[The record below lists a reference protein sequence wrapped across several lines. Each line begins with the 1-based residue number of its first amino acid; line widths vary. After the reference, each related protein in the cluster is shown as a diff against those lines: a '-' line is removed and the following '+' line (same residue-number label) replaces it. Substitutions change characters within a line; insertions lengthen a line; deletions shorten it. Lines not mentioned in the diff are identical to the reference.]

1 MEESIFLLITFAP
14 LLLVLFLAN
23 LADKKR
29 EEPQPIYA
37 ILAYLALGSFWMM
50 LLFIGALS
58 MLGGMAFQ
66 IFPGLSAGDPAIVE
80 FMSPETLIQI
90 GLALWLPALLG
101 LFLLLPFVRRLF
113 ARFTHIGPA
122 RTVHAVALSMTM
134 LIIVNLWVTLAIGL
148 DNIAETLAAGPE
160 LTTTDAV
167 SMIWLQDVLMALMAI
182 IGVGWLV
189 RRAWG
194 ASLKRLGLTL
204 PTWRQTAISIGLAV
218 VLIAVLLLMEYL
230 LSFTGWG
237 FNQDVEKVSEQLIGP
252 LMMTIPGILTLG
264 LAAALGEELVFRGAL
279 QPRFGLLFTAAL
291 FALLHSNY
299 GITLST
305 AVVLLLGLILGW
317 QRMRYNTTSA
327 MITHATY
334 NITLGLMAFLNL
346 WPEW

>member
-1 MEESIFLLITFAP
+1 MEESIFLLVIFAP
-14 LLLVLFLAN
+14 LLLVLLLAN

-50 LLFIGALS
+50 LLFGGALS
-58 MLGGMAFQ
+58 MLAGMAFQ
-66 IFPGLSAGDPAIVE
+66 VLPGLSAGDPAAAE
-80 FMSPETLIQI
+80 FMSPEKLVQI
-90 GLALWLPALLG
+90 GLALWLPALIG
-101 LFLLLPFVRRLF
+101 LLLLLPFVRRLF
-113 ARFTHIGPA
+113 ARFTHIDPA
-122 RTVHAVALSMTM
+122 RTVHAVALSLTM
-134 LIIVNLWVTLAIGL
+134 LIVVNLWVTLAIGL

-160 LTTTDAV
+160 LATNDVV
-167 SMIWLQDVLMALMAI
+167 SMTWLQDVLMALMAI

-189 RRAWG
+189 RRAWR
-194 ASLKRLGLTL
+194 ASLKRLGVML
-204 PTWRQTAISIGLAV
+204 PSWRQIALSLGLAGI
-218 VLIAVLLLMEYL
+218 LIAALLLMEYL
-230 LSFTGWG
+230 LSFTNWG
-237 FNQDVEKVSEQLIGP
+237 FDQDVEKVSEQLIGP
-252 LMMTIPGILTLG
+252 LMMTLPGILTLG

-279 QPRFGLLFTAAL
+279 QPRFGLLFTAIL

-305 AVVLLLGLILGW
+305 GVVLVLGLILGW

>member
-29 EEPQPIYA
+29 EEPQQLYA
-37 ILAYLALGSFWMM
+37 VLAYLALGSFWVM
-50 LLFIGALS
+50 LLFGGALS
-58 MLGGMAFQ
+58 MLAGIAFRT
-66 IFPGLSAGDPAIVE
+66 FPELTAGDPTAAE
-80 FMSPETLIQI
+80 LMPPETLIQI
-90 GLALWLPALLG
+90 GLALWLPSLLG
-101 LFLLLPFVRRLF
+101 LTMLLPFVRRIF
-113 ARFTHIGPA
+113 ARFTHINPA
-122 RTVHAVALSMTM
+122 RTVHAVALSLTM
-134 LIIVNLWVTLAIGL
+134 LILVNLWVTLAIGL

-160 LTTTDAV
+160 LTTTDVV
-167 SMIWLQDVLMALMAI
+167 SMTWLQDVLMALMAV

-194 ASLKRLGLTL
+194 ASLKRLGVVL
-204 PTWRQTAISIGLAV
+204 PTWQQTALSIGLAG
-218 VLIAVLLLMEYL
+218 VLIVALLIMEYL

-237 FNQDVEKVSEQLIGP
+237 FDQDVEKVSEQLIGP
-252 LMMTIPGILTLG
+252 LTMTIPGILTLG

-279 QPRFGLLFTAAL
+279 QPRFGLLFTAIL

-305 AVVLLLGLILGW
+305 AVVLVLGLVLGW

-334 NITLGLMAFLNL
+334 NIALGLMAFLNL